1 MEKLCLIPCINFGKG
16 KKKQGRH
23 KKREKRPPGNK
34 AAGQT
39 GLKAV
44 WKRLGNFKTEKSLQ
58 LQAISYD
65 TYHLAI
71 KEWVVLTAAG
81 VGCCGAVAYAFYRSC
96 RVFAFLSP
104 LGLLFPFYYR
114 KELCKKRKEKL
125 KSEFKEG
132 VLILAASLSAGYSIE
147 NALSVSVAELN
158 MLYGPQGMLAAEF
171 TDMARQISLNR
182 TAEQVFENFA
192 ERSDI
197 EEIRSFVQVFTVAKR
212 SGGELVSIMSRT
224 ADSIRDKIQVH
235 EEIRTMTASRRLEQ
249 KIMNLLP
256 FFIILYIDMT
266 SPGFFDLMYTTVTGR
281 LLMTG
286 CLAIYIVAIWL
297 SGRIL
302 DIGID

>member
-1 MEKLCLIPCINFGKG
+1 M
-16 KKKQGRH
+16 
-23 KKREKRPPGNK
+23 
-34 AAGQT
+34 
-39 GLKAV
+39 
-44 WKRLGNFKTEKSLQ
+44 
-58 LQAISYD
+58 
-65 TYHLAI
+65 
-71 KEWVVLTAAG
+71 
-81 VGCCGAVAYAFYRSC
+81 AYAFYRSG
-96 RVFAFLSP
+96 RIFLLLSP
-104 LGLLFPFYYR
+104 LGFLYPLYYKGKLCEER
-114 KELCKKRKEKL
+114 KERL

-147 NALSVSVAELN
+147 NAFSASVAELN

-171 TDMARQISLNR
+171 ADMARQIGLNR
-182 TAEQVFENFA
+182 TAEQAFESFS
-192 ERSDI
+192 ERSGI

-224 ADSIRDKIQVH
+224 AESIRDKIQVH

-249 KIMNLLP
+249 RIMNLLP

-266 SPGFFDLMYTTVTGR
+266 SPGFFHLMYTTATGR

-302 DIGID
+302 DIGVA